1 MEATGAVDV
10 SFRGEKIFFLDSL
23 TVLQE
28 YASVSTV
35 TSRNK
40 AISTAQRLIAG
51 IDVDFLNIPF
61 DNECNINFV
70 NK

>member
-10 SFRGEKIFFLDSL
+10 SFRGEKILFLDSL

-51 IDVDFLNIPF
+51 IDVDFLNISF
-61 DNECNINFV
+61 DNERNINFV